1 MLEVSG
7 ELVYIELYSY
17 KVYIEHAAEAKCQ
30 GAELTHEPN
39 KVNNSKSEE
48 GKSRNGS
55 DVKLILF
62 TISLENQMDHNNNK
76 IMYVIMV
83 MVKG

>member
-48 GKSRNGS
+48 GKVEMAQMSI
-55 DVKLILF
+55 LILF
-62 TISLENQMDHNNNK
+62 TISFEIRWITTITK
-76 IMYVIMV
+76 
-83 MVKG
+83 

>member
-1 MLEVSG
+1 M
-7 ELVYIELYSY
+7 VYLELYSY

-48 GKSRNGS
+48 GK
-55 DVKLILF
+55 V
-62 TISLENQMDHNNNK
+62 EMAQMSS
-76 IMYVIMV
+76 
-83 MVKG
+83 